1 MKGLQINHCMYIR
14 DLLCKGSRGFK
25 QTYLLATVQ
34 KKFCLKCPLGERGG
48 DRAHTAGDKQSKAEL
63 GSNESPTL
71 RLCTRLR
78 YGRGRDLEGEMS
90 PLFRREV
97 SGTERS
103 LLLFWVTTG
112 LSVDACGVTGFGKHQ
127 EPVCNGVN
135 SETCVRHTHNS
146 SHFSI

>member
-71 RLCTRLR
+71 RLCTKAQVWPWQGSGGGDVTTLQE
-78 YGRGRDLEGEMS
+78 GSVRDRTIAVAILGDH
-90 PLFRREV
+90 
-97 SGTERS
+97 RS
-103 LLLFWVTTG
+103 L
-112 LSVDACGVTGFGKHQ
+112 C
-127 EPVCNGVN
+127 
-135 SETCVRHTHNS
+135 
-146 SHFSI
+146 